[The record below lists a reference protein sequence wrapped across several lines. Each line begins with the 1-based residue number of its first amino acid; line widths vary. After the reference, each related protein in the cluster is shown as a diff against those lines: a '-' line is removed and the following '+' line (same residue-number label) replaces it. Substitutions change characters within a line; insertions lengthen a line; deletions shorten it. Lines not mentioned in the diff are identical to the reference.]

1 MCVICVFWSCSM
13 WHFRS
18 GSSWSVFFFS
28 SRRRHTSCA
37 LVTGVQ
43 TCALPIFVIADGE
56 DGAMAGLFILAA
68 AASAFAGEIFEREG
82 AHDVPLP
89 LIGVLRLVDEDV
101 IGRLVELVAHPVAHS
116 VREAQRLGMGDEIV
130 EIDHALGEL
139 GSIGRASCRERV
151 CTYVS

>member
-101 IGRLVELVAHPVAHS
+101 IGRLVELVAPPVAHS
-116 VREAQRLGMGDEIV
+116 VREERSE
-130 EIDHALGEL
+130 EHTSEL
-139 GSIGRASCRERV
+139 QSLMRISYAVLCLKKKKQ
-151 CTYVS
+151 TNL